1 MNTNLGQIEIYESTT
16 QSGKDQQGK
25 MDNSEEFKRQLLK
38 SKYND
43 MNKTEVEGFE

>member
-1 MNTNLGQIEIYESTT
+1 M
-16 QSGKDQQGK
+16 